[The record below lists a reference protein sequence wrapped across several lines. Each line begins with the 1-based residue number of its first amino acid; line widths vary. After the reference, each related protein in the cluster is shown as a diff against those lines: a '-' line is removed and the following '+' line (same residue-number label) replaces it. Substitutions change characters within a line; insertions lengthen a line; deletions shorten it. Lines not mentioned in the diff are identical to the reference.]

1 MKFLNK
7 IGNGQRTNMAIV
19 IRDTIYDDSILERA

>member
-7 IGNGQRTNMAIV
+7 IGNGQRTNMAYDILN
-19 IRDTIYDDSILERA
+19 TIYDGSILEGA